1 MDCSTPDFPVLHH
14 LPEFAQTHV
23 HQVGDAI
30 QSFHPLL
37 SLSPPAFSL
46 SSIRVFS
53 NEPVLCI
60 RWPIIGASASV
71 FPMNIQGLFPL
82 MLTVLISLQ
91 SKGLS
96 SLPQHHNSKAS
107 ILRHS
112 AFFMVQLSHP
122 YTIAGKTIALTLLT
136 FGQQSNVSA
145 FWYVV

>member
-1 MDCSTPDFPVLHH
+1 MDWSTPDFPVLHH

-71 FPMNIQGLFPL
+71 LPMNIQGLLPL
-82 MLTVLISLQ
+82 TLTGLISLQ
-91 SKGLS
+91 SNGLS

-107 ILRHS
+107 MLRHS
-112 AFFMVQLSHP
+112 AFFMVQLTSIHDCW
-122 YTIAGKTIALTLLT
+122 KNHSFDSSDLC
-136 FGQQSNVSA
+136 QQSSVSA

>member
-1 MDCSTPDFPVLHH
+1 MDWSTPDFPVLHH

-60 RWPIIGASASV
+60 RWPVIGASASV
-71 FPMNIQGLFPL
+71 LPMNIQGLLPL
-82 MLTVLISLQ
+82 TLTGLISLQ
-91 SKGLS
+91 SNGLS

-107 ILRHS
+107 MLRHS
-112 AFFMVQLSHP
+112 AFFMVQLTSIHDCW
-122 YTIAGKTIALTLLT
+122 KNHSFDSSDLC
-136 FGQQSNVSA
+136 QQSSVSA

>member
-71 FPMNIQGLFPL
+71 LPMNIQGLFPL
-82 MLTVLISLQ
+82 TLTVLISLQ

-122 YTIAGKTIALTLLT
+122 YMIAGKTIALTLLT

>member
-60 RWPIIGASASV
+60 RWPVIGASASV
-71 FPMNIQGLFPL
+71 LPMNIQGLLPL
-82 MLTVLISLQ
+82 TLTGLISLQ
-91 SKGLS
+91 SNGLS

-107 ILRHS
+107 MLRHS
-112 AFFMVQLSHP
+112 AFFMVQLTSIHDCW
-122 YTIAGKTIALTLLT
+122 KNHSFDSSDLC
-136 FGQQSNVSA
+136 QQSSVSA

>member
-1 MDCSTPDFPVLHH
+1 MDWSTPDFPVLHH

-23 HQVGDAI
+23 HQIGDAI

-60 RWPIIGASASV
+60 RWPVIGASASV
-71 FPMNIQGLFPL
+71 LPMNIQGLLPL
-82 MLTVLISLQ
+82 TLTGLISLQ
-91 SKGLS
+91 SNGLS

-107 ILRHS
+107 MLRHS
-112 AFFMVQLSHP
+112 AFFMVQLTSIHDCW
-122 YTIAGKTIALTLLT
+122 KNHSFDSSDLC
-136 FGQQSNVSA
+136 QQSSVSA

>member
-60 RWPIIGASASV
+60 RWPVIGASASV
-71 FPMNIQGLFPL
+71 LPMNIQGLLPL
-82 MLTVLISLQ
+82 TLTGLISLQ
-91 SKGLS
+91 SNGLS

-112 AFFMVQLSHP
+112 AFFMVQLTSIHDCW
-122 YTIAGKTIALTLLT
+122 KNHSFDSSDLC
-136 FGQQSNVSA
+136 QQSSVSA